1 MVISKSQINFIDTTS
16 HTIASSLHCHIQ
28 YFEFW
33 FLGWNQGSD
42 SINGVTSVDGEE
54 WHRVGAEP
62 YGPPALEVDS
72 RGAMVGDRMR
82 WGIYST
88 WTVSPL
94 QYSHL
99 WCQYWWHMAT
109 TFEAHGTSMTW
120 LHLGS
125 EENVQIHLRK
135 EWSILVHQPS
145 WIKVYM
151 AKL

>member
-1 MVISKSQINFIDTTS
+1 M
-16 HTIASSLHCHIQ
+16 
-28 YFEFW
+28 
-33 FLGWNQGSD
+33 
-42 SINGVTSVDGEE
+42 
-54 WHRVGAEP
+54 GAEP

-109 TFEAHGTSMTW
+109 TFEAHGTSMSC
-120 LHLGS
+120 LHLGF
-125 EENVQIHLRK
+125 EENFQIHLRK
-135 EWSILVHQPS
+135 EWSPVVDLFKFVWPKVELKFIYSKLQIILVC
-145 WIKVYM
+145 WAKVSYVQVQWHFWFWPG
-151 AKL
+151 LIELRPLP